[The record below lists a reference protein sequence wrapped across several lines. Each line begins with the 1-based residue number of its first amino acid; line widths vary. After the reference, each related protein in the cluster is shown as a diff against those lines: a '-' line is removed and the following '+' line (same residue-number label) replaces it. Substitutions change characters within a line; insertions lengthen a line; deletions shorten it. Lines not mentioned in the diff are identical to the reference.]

1 MKMMDCVEVIV
12 EKDNYAKEGVHK
24 GMNGWICDPR
34 NIEGNWLVSFEGEI
48 FQGEDGVWDCTDIT
62 IEVLEEDLK
71 VIKESGMEQI
81 TNEDEIRKIVLEVL
95 EENSEAAKDYNPE
108 KGRMLD
114 FFIGQTM
121 KKSRGKANPE
131 VATKVLKEELTKLK

>member
-1 MKMMDCVEVIV
+1 MKEYDRVELII
-12 EKDNYAKEGVHK
+12 EKEKYAKEGVHK

-71 VIKESGMEQI
+71 VIKER
-81 TNEDEIRKIVLEVL
+81 D
-95 EENSEAAKDYNPE
+95 
-108 KGRMLD
+108 
-114 FFIGQTM
+114 
-121 KKSRGKANPE
+121 
-131 VATKVLKEELTKLK
+131 